1 MSGYDSDSLPKL
13 FRYPL
18 DRSHHWQSFVPL
30 QSKVFSIIYMLH
42 TLVWE
47 ENAPVSVFI
56 LLGHECTV
64 QLSGWGLFI
73 FLALLSRYLN
83 IYLVLEVPV
92 KISPVRD
99 DHIRA
104 LQHYICVPLSVTNYL
119 FSVTVKW
126 SLCAML
132 QSWASVI
139 FSVETR
145 AWTENNT
152 WWTLTMALLFLQIR
166 DL

>member
-1 MSGYDSDSLPKL
+1 MIVTPCQSYLDIHWIGPIIDNRLSLYNLRFAAL
-13 FRYPL
+13 FTCYTRQFERRMHRFL
-18 DRSHHWQSFVPL
+18 CL
-30 QSKVFSIIYMLH
+30 FSWA
-42 TLVWE
+42 T
-47 ENAPVSVFI
+47 SVQYSP
-56 LLGHECTV
+56 T
-64 QLSGWGLFI
+64 SGWSLFI
-73 FLALLSRYLN
+73 FLAFLSRYLN

-126 SLCAML
+126 SLCAMV
-132 QSWASVI
+132 QSGASVI

-145 AWTENNT
+145 AWTENNA

-166 DL
+166 YL